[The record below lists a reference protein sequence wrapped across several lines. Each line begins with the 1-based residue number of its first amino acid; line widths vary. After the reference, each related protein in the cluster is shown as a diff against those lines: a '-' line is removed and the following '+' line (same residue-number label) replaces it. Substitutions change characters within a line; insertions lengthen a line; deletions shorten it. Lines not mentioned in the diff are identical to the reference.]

1 MDKHRMYAAIKRL
14 IFKYNYFLED
24 KDYELMIKELADI
37 LKI

>member
-1 MDKHRMYAAIKRL
+1 MEKDRIYAAIKRL

-24 KDYELMIKELADI
+24 RDYELMIKELANI